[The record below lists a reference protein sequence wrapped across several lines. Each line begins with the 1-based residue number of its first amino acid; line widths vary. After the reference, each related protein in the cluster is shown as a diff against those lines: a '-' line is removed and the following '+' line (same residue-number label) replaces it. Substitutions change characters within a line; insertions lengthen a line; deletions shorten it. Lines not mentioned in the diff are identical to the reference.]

1 MLTKRHG
8 TGRRRDSGG
17 APRGEDDG
25 DAPTAADGRRVT
37 AGDQNDLGSAV
48 EWLPI
53 VAAMLPEEDARPEVA
68 QSGGEGWPE
77 AVEMV
82 AARVGSGGGVSVVK
96 GENGSVAGLAHAA
109 EKLAMLAARS
119 GDGYGGGGARL
130 ELATV
135 EERDGARGG
144 SVSAMDWGRG
154 AVDGVRQGMA
164 MPTAVFA
171 WRGGDGSGCG
181 DRLELDGKRRRTAR
195 RGESAGARG
204 GLGKG
209 GETREEGRGRV
220 FIAPGGEIVAGMG
233 GNGRRGVRA
242 GRRRIRRGVGGNGR
256 PWWLRPGKPK
266 VEEGPDSLAA
276 TVVIVVAAATTTIVV
291 ATVTAAVV
299 VAAAMLPSLS
309 SSRRRHRS

>member
-1 MLTKRHG
+1 
-8 TGRRRDSGG
+8 
-17 APRGEDDG
+17 
-25 DAPTAADGRRVT
+25 
-37 AGDQNDLGSAV
+37 
-48 EWLPI
+48 
-53 VAAMLPEEDARPEVA
+53 
-68 QSGGEGWPE
+68 
-77 AVEMV
+77 MV

-109 EKLAMLAARS
+109 EKLAMLAAQS
-119 GDGYGGGGARL
+119 GDGYGGGGAQL

-171 WRGGDGSGCG
+171 WRGGDGSSCG

-209 GETREEGRGRV
+209 GKTREEGRGRV

-233 GNGRRGVRA
+233 GNGWRGGVATWHVAGANRRPFSWGEWGKRW
-242 GRRRIRRGVGGNGR
+242 RRWWGTDFTRFGSRGAS
-256 PWWLRPGKPK
+256 GKA
-266 VEEGPDSLAA
+266 PDSTGHGRQRPAMAA
-276 TVVIVVAAATTTIVV
+276 SAWEAEGRGRA
-291 ATVTAAVV
+291 
-299 VAAAMLPSLS
+299 
-309 SSRRRHRS
+309 